1 MTPETMVTTQG
12 LFLLTALFAMDV
24 EAPNQTLTALEGI
37 RVGHHT
43 LVQRPT
49 GVTVVLVEDGAVAG
63 VDVRGSAPG
72 TRETDLLDPISTI
85 EKVHAIV
92 LSGGSAFG
100 LDSASGVVRYLEEM
114 GIGYDVGVARIPIV
128 PAAILFDLRIGDPK
142 VRPDA
147 HSGYLAAR
155 AASNLPVEEGNV
167 GAGAGATVGKFLGI
181 ERGMKGG
188 IGSFAITRAD
198 GLKVAA
204 MVAVNSLGDVIDPRT
219 GDLLAGARNVD
230 GSRMIDLRDA
240 LLETPARENG
250 PWENTTIGIVATN
263 AVLTKA
269 EAKKMAQ
276 MAHNGIARAIYPAH
290 TPHDGDTLFALATG
304 IHPGETDLTIVG
316 ALAADAVA
324 QSIVRAVKAAESLD
338 GFPAA
343 RDLRN

>member
-1 MTPETMVTTQG
+1 MMPETTVTTQV

-24 EAPNQTLTALEGI
+24 EAPNQTLTALEGVK
-37 RVGHHT
+37 VGHHT
-43 LVQRPT
+43 LAQRPT
-49 GVTVVLVEDGAVAG
+49 GVTVVLVENGAVAG
-63 VDVRGSAPG
+63 VEVRGSAPG
-72 TRETDLLDPISTI
+72 TRETDLLNPINTI

-100 LDSASGVVRYLEEM
+100 LDSASGVMRYLEEM
-114 GIGYDVGVARIPIV
+114 GIGYDVGVARVPIV

-147 HSGYLAAR
+147 HSGYLATR
-155 AASNLPVEEGNV
+155 AASDRPVEEGNV
-167 GAGAGATVGKFLGI
+167 GAGAGATVGKMLGI
-181 ERGMKGG
+181 ERAMKGG
-188 IGSFAITRAD
+188 IGSFAITRSD

-204 MVAVNSLGDVIDPRT
+204 LVAVNSLGDVIDPRSSN
-219 GDLLAGARNVD
+219 LLAGARSVD
-230 GSRMIDLRDA
+230 GSRMIDVRDA
-240 LLETPARENG
+240 LWETPVREKG
-250 PWENTTIGIVATN
+250 PSENTTIGIVATN

-269 EAKKMAQ
+269 QVNKVAQ

-304 IHPGETDLTIVG
+304 IYPGETDLTLIG

-324 QSIVRAVKAAESLD
+324 QAIVRAVEAAESLE

-343 RDLRN
+343 RDLRD